1 MIRRSDTKRLL
12 TFRHDGPKNMKERFG
27 HTIML
32 AALMI
37 GLAAESHA
45 QKISVAP
52 TITIA
57 ADNVKAKMSPTL
69 YGLMTEEINFS
80 YEGGLYGELLRN
92 RILRDD
98 ARGPRYWS
106 VVQDSGGTG

>member
-1 MIRRSDTKRLL
+1 
-12 TFRHDGPKNMKERFG
+12 MKELFG
-27 HTIML
+27 HTVML
-32 AALMI
+32 AALTI

-45 QKISVAP
+45 QEISATP

-57 ADNVKAKMSPTL
+57 ADKVRAKMSPTL

-92 RILRDD
+92 RSFKGEGGF
-98 ARGPRYWS
+98 AYNNEEPVYWTPM
-106 VVQDSGGTG
+106 GGAENLA